1 MGLRVW
7 WFIWFLGRMVDN
19 GHDNNLKVV
28 QLQGLPTFV
37 ANYEHFG
44 DFGVKSV
51 DGTSGGNLPNDTN

>member
-1 MGLRVW
+1 
-7 WFIWFLGRMVDN
+7 MVDN